1 MQKLNFLVENMG
13 ATQLSYVITQQLN
26 HLSSIDR
33 NIDGVVFYNT
43 MHKHAMMPNFAIMQ
57 MIEAWSQQGT
67 TIATSLATASQLI
80 GYPGPNQ
87 KIYYVWDLPWM
98 RINPKIYGITQ
109 EIITNP
115 NLLLLTRSE
124 SYADAISIA
133 YNVERPVVVE
143 NLDIVKLLEVI
154 KNG

>member
-1 MQKLNFLVENMG
+1 
-13 ATQLSYVITQQLN
+13 
-26 HLSSIDR
+26 
-33 NIDGVVFYNT
+33 